1 MASLRN
7 ALTTPPVVH
16 PWAVKSPPQARKR
29 TSRLS
34 IAGLSHRLFQAL
46 DGHQL
51 TASRKTWRL
60 EVYSIV
66 DEGETRWIQVALH
79 GLESHELMVAA
90 PRSSDAK
97 QIMAALKTWIGQLRL
112 PVPTMHFA

>member
-7 ALTTPPVVH
+7 ALKGPLSPHRWT
-16 PWAVKSPPQARKR
+16 VKSPQEVHPG

-34 IAGLSHRLFQAL
+34 IAGLPHRIFSAL

-51 TASRKTWRL
+51 TASKKTWRM
-60 EVYSIV
+60 EIYSVV

-90 PRSSDAK
+90 PRSSNAK
-97 QIMAALKTWIGQLRL
+97 QITSALRTWISQMRL
-112 PVPTMHFA
+112 PVPSMHFS

>member
-1 MASLRN
+1 MATMRN
-7 ALTTPPVVH
+7 AMTAHRVVH
-16 PWAVKSPPQARKR
+16 PWAVKSPPQARTR

-34 IAGLSHRLFQAL
+34 IAGLHHRIFQAL

-51 TASRKTWRL
+51 TASKKTWRM
-60 EVYSIV
+60 EVYSIS

-97 QIMAALKTWIGQLRL
+97 QIVSALRTWISQLRL

>member
-7 ALTTPPVVH
+7 VLTAPPVVH
-16 PWAVKSPPQARKR
+16 QWTVKSPPKARTQ

-34 IAGLSHRLFQAL
+34 IAGLSHRIFQAL

-51 TASRKTWRL
+51 TASRKTWRM

-66 DEGETRWIQVALH
+66 EDGETRWIQVGLH

-90 PRSSDAK
+90 PRGSDAK
-97 QIMAALKTWIGQLRL
+97 QITSALRTWIGQLRL